1 MNDAAEL
8 LETMRFVLQD
18 AGYRVTIIAEA
29 LSYVRKLAEYRPDL
43 IILDWLFHGQSRG
56 GLEVVQAIR
65 LTPEI
70 KDLPLIVCTAAIRE
84 VREMAVY
91 LQLQGVTVLYK
102 PFDSTVFSWRWHGRW
117 TRAGPSTTP
126 KTECGWPPIPRIDC
140 PTTEKGSD
148 TGSMRSLRRCSAY
161 GPYTP
166 RHEMPETGGSH
177 S

>member
-18 AGYRVTIIAEA
+18 AGYRVTMLAEA
-29 LSYVRKLAEYRPDL
+29 LSDVRKLAEYRPDL

-102 PFDSTVFSWRWHGRW
+102 PFDSTVSPGGGTGAGHGPALARH
-117 TRAGPSTTP
+117 RRLSAGGRRSHASTAH
-126 KTECGWPPIPRIDC
+126 PRRKAQ
-140 PTTEKGSD
+140 TQ
-148 TGSMRSLRRCSAY
+148 AA
-161 GPYTP
+161 
-166 RHEMPETGGSH
+166 
-177 S
+177 